1 MSLIGTSN
9 VDRFLHEEAARQRAR
24 ADHAYQQEMTKL
36 MQEKLPEDRTET
48 WRITPAE
55 QRAYALVHGGRS
67 MTNRP
72 DEVDEAVQAILRLAD
87 EIRTERMEPS

>member
-1 MSLIGTSN
+1 
-9 VDRFLHEEAARQRAR
+9 
-24 ADHAYQQEMTKL
+24 
-36 MQEKLPEDRTET
+36 MQT

-72 DEVDEAVQAILRLAD
+72 EEFEEAVQAVLRLAD
-87 EIRTERMEPS
+87 EIRAERREGQRDG